1 MATITNDFDFYWIS
15 AGCLC
20 LFAACGDSPESDD
33 WQKAGA
39 RTTGDQQG
47 QYCRS
52 CGSWQE
58 SWFLTGVTQLVLS
71 DSGVSVQWECCRYH
85 DSCQEAWSVYGL
97 ESLDVVMYTLS
108 IQQTHTRCC
117 HIHVHVLFSTNP
129 HSMLWCTCSLFNKPI
144 FDVVKLLIS
153 IVFSY
158 VLLLDFVSRHDSHI
172 LLGFPKI
179 NV

>member
-20 LFAACGDSPESDD
+20 LFAACRDSPESDD

-47 QYCRS
+47 QYCKS

-71 DSGVSVQWECCRYH
+71 DSGVSVQWECTVGVLLVSWFLSGGLICDCGITGCCHVY
-85 DSCQEAWSVYGL
+85 SVY
-97 ESLDVVMYTLS
+97 
-108 IQQTHTRCC
+108 
-117 HIHVHVLFSTNP
+117 STNP
-129 HSMLWCTCSLFNKPI
+129 YSMLSHTCTCSLFNKPI

-158 VLLLDFVSRHDSHI
+158 VLLLDFVCRNDSHI
-172 LLGFPKI
+172 LLGFLKI